1 MAADRSTIARPYAR
15 AAFDEAR
22 AAKRL
27 APWSDA
33 LVTGAQVVQDPRVQ
47 PLLDHPRVTPAQLA
61 QLVIDIAG
69 DGLGEHGLTAV
80 KNFVQTLAE
89 NRRLGY
95 LPEIAQ
101 IFNELKD
108 AEEGIVD
115 VTVTS
120 AAPLD
125 QQQQLTLT
133 EALAR
138 KLKRQVRLHC
148 ETDKALIGGAVLR
161 AGDLVIDGSL
171 RTRLNRLANDLTA

>member
-1 MAADRSTIARPYAR
+1 MADRSTIARPYAR

-22 AAKRL
+22 TEQRL
-27 APWSDA
+27 GPWFDA
-33 LVTGAQVVQDPRVQ
+33 LEVGAAVVSDTRVQ
-47 PLLDHPRVTPAQLA
+47 SLLGDPLVTPAQLA
-61 QLVIDIAG
+61 QLVSDIAG
-69 DGLGEHGLTAV
+69 PGLGEHGR
-80 KNFVQTLAE
+80 NFVQTLAE

-95 LPEIAQ
+95 LPEIATL
-101 IFNELKD
+101 FGELKD

-125 QQQQLTLT
+125 QQQQLTLS

-138 KLKRQVRLHC
+138 RLKRRVRLHC
-148 ETDKALIGGAVLR
+148 ETDKELIGGAVLR

-171 RTRLNRLANDLTA
+171 RTRLDRIATELTA

>member
-1 MAADRSTIARPYAR
+1 MADRSTIARPYAR
-15 AAFDEAR
+15 AAFEEAR
-22 AAKRL
+22 ADKRL

-33 LVTGAQVVQDPRVQ
+33 INIGAAAVQDERVKK
-47 PLLDHPRVTPAQLA
+47 LLDHPSVTPAELA
-61 QLVIDIAG
+61 DFVIGIANG
-69 DGLGEHGLTAV
+69 SLDQDG
-80 KNFVQTLAE
+80 KNFLQTLAE

-95 LPEIAQ
+95 LPEIAA

-125 QQQQLTLT
+125 QQQQLTLS
-133 EALAR
+133 EALSR
-138 KLKRQVRLHC
+138 KLKRQVRLHS
-148 ETDKALIGGAVLR
+148 EVDATLIGGAVLR

-171 RTRLNRLANDLTA
+171 RTRLERIATELTA